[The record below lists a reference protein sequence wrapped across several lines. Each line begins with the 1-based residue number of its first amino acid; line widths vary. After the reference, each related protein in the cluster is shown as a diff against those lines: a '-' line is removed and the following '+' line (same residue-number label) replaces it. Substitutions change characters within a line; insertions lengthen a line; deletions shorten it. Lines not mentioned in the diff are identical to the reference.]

1 MTSKA
6 PSSRKIPG
14 PRTRREAQE
23 AVIEDAPETGDRD
36 RDLVHG
42 EGGSIG
48 IPTQRRDLSQ
58 GRLDRD
64 GSGAD
69 GGHAR
74 RSRIPGRPMG
84 GGPAGT

>member
-14 PRTRREAQE
+14 PKPRTRREAQE

-58 GRLDRD
+58 DD
-64 GSGAD
+64 
-69 GGHAR
+69 
-74 RSRIPGRPMG
+74 
-84 GGPAGT
+84 